1 MNLYIDFSPLDL
13 GIRVLGAGARARLPA
28 ELEIAA
34 IEGMLLLQGE
44 LMQALP
50 KGAGGVGGGSGLAA
64 SVSYGV
70 ERTASGAVGEIG
82 SPLEY
87 AEHVEFGTRP
97 HFPPIQPL
105 QDWVEVKLGLRG
117 AEARSVAHAIAVTIG
132 RRGTAAQP
140 VWEPTF
146 TRCQP
151 MLRAK
156 VNAAIDRAV
165 EALP

>member
-1 MNLYIDFSPLDL
+1 MNLTIDFSPIDL
-13 GIRVLGAGARARLPA
+13 GIRALGAGARARLPA
-28 ELEIAA
+28 ALEIAA
-34 IEGMLLLQGE
+34 AEGAILVQGE
-44 LMQALP
+44 LMQSLP
-50 KGAGGVGGGSGLAA
+50 KGAGGVGGGAGLAA

-70 ERTASGAVGEIG
+70 ERTASGAIAEIG

-87 AEHVEFGTRP
+87 AEHVEFGTKP

-105 QDWVEVKLGLRG
+105 QDWVEVKLGVRG
-117 AEARSVAHAIAVTIG
+117 NEARSVAYAIAVSIG
-132 RRGTAAQP
+132 RRGTPARP

-156 VNAAIDRAV
+156 INAAIDRAV